1 MMMMMMMMMMMIMM
15 MNDDNVFICP
25 GVGKTMLTAA
35 VVRDERVRRG
45 FECIACEQLNVMS
58 IVTLIS
64 VLVLLGINLSQQPDL
79 LQLQKRLYQQL
90 HVDKNKMPDKADSIE
105 AQCDQRKQLCLNR
118 VVLCILGG

>member
-1 MMMMMMMMMMMIMM
+1 
-15 MNDDNVFICP
+15 
-25 GVGKTMLTAA
+25 
-35 VVRDERVRRG
+35 
-45 FECIACEQLNVMS
+45 MS

-90 HVDKNKMPDKADSIE
+90 HVDDDKMSDKADSIE
-105 AQCDQRKQLCLNR
+105 AQCDQLKKLCLNR